1 MLLIEFPRSLTNF
14 DTRRHNQISS
24 SRFSCRRSNEPDPC
38 DNLVIPARSAN
49 LQTNLYTSRLCD
61 DYDNLSRRTCDGLQD
76 YTKETDDEL
85 SEIDKNRG
93 KPSADELAKVYA
105 NLQQETDDELSKEP
119 IQKLTDDE
127 LSKEI
132 YYTSDDALSTNE
144 IDRHRHIT
152 ISHKPDTRRTI
163 ILFEELR
170 R

>member
-1 MLLIEFPRSLTNF
+1 M
-14 DTRRHNQISS
+14 
-24 SRFSCRRSNEPDPC
+24 
-38 DNLVIPARSAN
+38 IPARSAN

-85 SEIDKNRG
+85 SEIDKDRR
-93 KPSADELAKVYA
+93 KPSADELAKVCA
-105 NLQQETDDELSKEP
+105 KLQQETDDELSKEL

-144 IDRHRHIT
+144 TDRHRHIT
-152 ISHKPDTRRTI
+152 ISHEPDTLRTL
-163 ILFEELR
+163 ILLEELR